1 MSRTSTY
8 PLSEIDG
15 RNLYYAFIAGAKKII
30 EHQTELNKINV
41 FPVND
46 GDTGSNLAGTVR
58 SVLETLHPDRSYKV
72 TADRI
77 AEASIL
83 NARGNSG
90 IIFAQFFY
98 GLSRETE
105 ELKSVNLGQ
114 FAEALKNSVRY
125 VYQAVAKPVE
135 GTMLTVIKD
144 LAEFIYSSR
153 NRFSDFNHLFISSYD
168 ILTKSLLET
177 RTKLAVLEKNKVVD
191 AGAKGF
197 VLFFEGIRDFINL
210 RNIKELISAKSA
222 VYSFTKEE
230 DLISENITFR
240 YCTEAV
246 LKESPLGN
254 NELMSILER
263 YGDSVVVAGSDKV
276 KRLHLHTNNPSE
288 LFHYLR
294 DKGTITY
301 QKADDMVRHNQ
312 IVNNRKWNIAL
323 VTDSACDLDQELFDR
338 YQINMVPININFGE
352 NHYLDKV
359 TIRPEQFYS
368 MLDDCAEYPKTA
380 QVNENTFINLYSHLA
395 SHYDSVIAVN
405 ISDKLSGTYFS
416 SEKAAQ
422 KISREFNKP
431 ISVINSRNLSGA
443 LGLIVLRIAQAI
455 ESGLPHEQVVK
466 LAENWISNT
475 RIFVSVKSLK
485 YMVRGGRVS
494 HTKGLIARI
503 LNINPIVS
511 IDETGKAHVFDKAFS
526 QEANMRKVMKH
537 IEKITEEEDIWNY
550 IVLHANNKKAADWFT
565 AKMEVLT
572 GLKPVSVVNISPVI
586 GANAGI
592 GSASVALLYD

>member
-1 MSRTSTY
+1 
-8 PLSEIDG
+8 
-15 RNLYYAFIAGAKKII
+15 
-30 EHQTELNKINV
+30 
-41 FPVND
+41 
-46 GDTGSNLAGTVR
+46 
-58 SVLETLHPDRSYKV
+58 
-72 TADRI
+72 
-77 AEASIL
+77 
-83 NARGNSG
+83 
-90 IIFAQFFY
+90 
-98 GLSRETE
+98 
-105 ELKSVNLGQ
+105 
-114 FAEALKNSVRY
+114 
-125 VYQAVAKPVE
+125 
-135 GTMLTVIKD
+135 
-144 LAEFIYSSR
+144 
-153 NRFSDFNHLFISSYD
+153 
-168 ILTKSLLET
+168 
-177 RTKLAVLEKNKVVD
+177 
-191 AGAKGF
+191 
-197 VLFFEGIRDFINL
+197 
-210 RNIKELISAKSA
+210 
-222 VYSFTKEE
+222 
-230 DLISENITFR
+230 
-240 YCTEAV
+240 
-246 LKESPLGN
+246 
-254 NELMSILER
+254 
-263 YGDSVVVAGSDKV
+263 
-276 KRLHLHTNNPSE
+276 
-288 LFHYLR
+288 
-294 DKGTITY
+294 
-301 QKADDMVRHNQ
+301 
-312 IVNNRKWNIAL
+312 
-323 VTDSACDLDQELFDR
+323 
-338 YQINMVPININFGE
+338 
-352 NHYLDKV
+352 
-359 TIRPEQFYS
+359 
-368 MLDDCAEYPKTA
+368 MLDGCAEYPKTA